1 MRPRAVLLLVA
12 ALSSLLLAA
21 CGPSKAEVAAR
32 EAARKAADLAA
43 FQARVKAMEEASK
56 PPVLTARDTVV
67 KGPKGLQFVDMKM
80 GTGREAADGC
90 TVTVDFI
97 GWADGVKIDSS
108 SDRGKSYSFV
118 LGSGA
123 VIPGWNAGI
132 QGMREGG
139 TRLLIIPP
147 GLAYG
152 KQGKPGFVGPDKTL
166 WYRIEL
172 LKVYPPL

>member
-1 MRPRAVLLLVA
+1 MRPRAVLSLAA

-21 CGPSKAEVAAR
+21 CGPSKEVVAAR
-32 EAARKAADLAA
+32 EAARKAAELAA
-43 FQARVKAMEEASK
+43 FQARIKAMEEASR
-56 PPVLTARDTVV
+56 PPVLTARDAVV
-67 KGPKGLQFVDMKM
+67 KGPEGLQYVDMKV

-90 TVTVDFI
+90 TVDFI
-97 GWADGVKIDSS
+97 GWVDGVKIDSS
-108 SDRGKSYSFV
+108 SDRGKPFSFV
-118 LGSGA
+118 LGSGT

-132 QGMREGG
+132 RGMREGG

-166 WYRIEL
+166 WYRIDL
-172 LKVYPPL
+172 RKVYPPL